1 VVKEEIFEHLSLRE
15 RIRLERV
22 CRIWR
27 TLSQTSGWTRL
38 RFLSSIRE
46 QQLKIVEPWKD
57 VDQIE
62 HKVAQLCLKQTEV
75 RG

>member
-1 VVKEEIFEHLSLRE
+1 
-15 RIRLERV
+15 
-22 CRIWR
+22 
-27 TLSQTSGWTRL
+27 
-38 RFLSSIRE
+38 LSSIRE